1 VLESTAMARTG
12 RPVTKLALTDDERAQ
27 LRTRLAVR
35 KAPADEKL
43 RIRVVLGCA
52 DGQSGT
58 HIAKRLKTSVQT
70 VSKWRRRYETYRFA
84 GLSDAPR
91 AGRPRT
97 VLDEHVQ
104 AVVDKVRLSK
114 PDNATHWSV
123 RSMSA
128 ATGVSA
134 PTVHRIWR
142 AFGLKPHLQA
152 TFKLSTDPYFVDK
165 VRDVVGLY
173 LAPPD
178 RALVLCVD
186 EKSQIQALD
195 RTQPGLPLTFGK
207 PSTRTHD
214 YAPKEVPLGDKHHG
228 TTSLFAALD
237 VATGKV
243 IGQLKRR
250 HRSAEF
256 LQFLKAIDAA
266 VPTDQDIHL
275 IMDNYGTHKTEK
287 VRAWFAARPRYHVHF
302 TPTSASWLNLVER
315 FFGQI
320 SEKWIK
326 RGAHTSV
333 AELEQS
339 IRDYIDTHNADPKP
353 FVWHKTADTILA
365 SVARAAAKLT

>member
-1 VLESTAMARTG
+1 MARTG
-12 RPVTKLALTDDERAQ
+12 RPVKKLLLTEAEHAELKAR
-27 LRTRLAVR
+27 LRVR

-43 RIRVVLGCA
+43 RIRIVLGCVE
-52 DGQSGT
+52 GQSGT
-58 HIAKRLKTSVQT
+58 VIAERLQTTAQT
-70 VSKWRRRYETYRFA
+70 VSKWRRRYEAYRMA
-84 GLSDAPR
+84 GLTDAPR

-97 VLDEHVQ
+97 VDDDQVQ
-104 AVVDKVRLSK
+104 AIVDKVRQST
-114 PDNATHWSV
+114 PADATHWSV
-123 RSMSA
+123 RTMGR
-128 ATGVSA
+128 ATGVSPA
-134 PTVHRIWR
+134 TVQRIWH
-142 AFGLKPHLQA
+142 AFGLKPHLQE

-186 EKSQIQALD
+186 EKSQIQALN
-195 RTQPGLPLTFGK
+195 RTQPGLPLAFGK
-207 PSTRTHD
+207 PATRTHD
-214 YAPKEVPLGDKHHG
+214 YQRHG

-250 HRSAEF
+250 HRSVEF
-256 LQFLKAIDAA
+256 LQFLKAIDAT
-266 VPTDQDIHL
+266 VPKNQEVHL

-287 VRAWFAARPRYHVHF
+287 VRAWFAERPRYHVHF

-326 RGAHTSV
+326 RSAHTSV

-339 IRDYIDTHNADPKP
+339 IRHYIDTHNADPKP
-353 FVWHKTADTILA
+353 FVWHKSADTILA
-365 SVARAAAKLT
+365 SVARAAATLT

>member
-1 VLESTAMARTG
+1 MAKAG
-12 RPVTKLALTDDERAQ
+12 RPVSKLLLTDVERAE
-27 LRTRLAVR
+27 LDTRLAIR

-43 RIRVVLGCA
+43 RIRIVLGCA
-52 DGQSGT
+52 NGESGT
-58 HIAKRLKTSVQT
+58 VIARRLHTTPQT
-70 VSKWRRRYETYRFA
+70 VSKWRRRYEAYRFA

-97 VLDEHVQ
+97 VLDEQVQ
-104 AVVDKVRLSK
+104 AVVDKVRHTL
-114 PDNATHWSV
+114 PENATHWSV
-123 RSMSA
+123 RRMSA

-134 PTVHRIWR
+134 PTVQRIWH
-142 AFGLKPHLQA
+142 AFGLKPHLQD

-207 PSTRTHD
+207 PATRTHD
-214 YAPKEVPLGDKHHG
+214 YKRHG

-275 IMDNYGTHKTEK
+275 IMDNYGTHKTDK
-287 VRAWFAARPRYHVHF
+287 VRTWFAAHPRYHVHF

-320 SEKWIK
+320 SEQWIK
-326 RGAHTSV
+326 RNAHTSV
-333 AELEQS
+333 ADLEQS
-339 IRDYIDTHNADPKP
+339 IRDYIDRHNADPRP
-353 FVWHKTADTILA
+353 FVWHKSADTILA
-365 SVARAAAKLT
+365 SVARAAAKIR